1 MRRAVKE
8 MILIV
13 YATIM
18 TGLCVGAMIQVSE
31 ARNKETELIDQLLDC
46 EAEGAKQFDEI
57 MQLQTD
63 NQILGSCCANQGL
76 QSDG

>member
-18 TGLCVGAMIQVSE
+18 TGLCVGAMIQVSM
-31 ARNKETELIDQLLDC
+31 AREKETELIDQLLDC
-46 EAEGAKQFDEI
+46 EAESARQFDEI
-57 MQLQTD
+57 LRLES
-63 NQILGSCCANQGL
+63 NG
-76 QSDG
+76 

>member
-46 EAEGAKQFDEI
+46 EAESARQFDEI
-57 MQLQTD
+57 LRLES
-63 NQILGSCCANQGL
+63 NG
-76 QSDG
+76 

>member
-18 TGLCVGAMIQVSE
+18 TGLCVGAIIQVSE

-46 EAEGAKQFDEI
+46 EAESARQFDEI
-57 MQLQTD
+57 LRLES
-63 NQILGSCCANQGL
+63 NG
-76 QSDG
+76 

>member
-18 TGLCVGAMIQVSE
+18 TGLCVGAMIQVSM
-31 ARNKETELIDQLLDC
+31 AREKETELIDQLLDC
-46 EAEGAKQFDEI
+46 EAESAGQFDEI
-57 MQLQTD
+57 LRLES
-63 NQILGSCCANQGL
+63 NG
-76 QSDG
+76 